1 MTERALALSILLEI
15 FEEGE
20 MSHLALRRGLAK
32 NPGLERR
39 QRAFLT
45 RLTEGTVER
54 ALELDYVIGRYS
66 RTPVRK
72 MKPAIRAILRMGVYQ
87 LLYMDGAPDSAVCN
101 EAVKLTVR
109 RGYGGLKGFVNGVLR
124 RIAAEK
130 ETIVYPPADTLQ
142 GLSVRYSMPEWL
154 VERWQAVYGET
165 TERILQALLRERP
178 LIVHRSA
185 WKASPEAIRKSLMA
199 QGVQL
204 SPHPYD
210 EAAWILAGEG
220 TARLREM
227 EAFQK
232 GWIQVQ
238 DISSQLASSLA
249 VRALVKSGQCLKDSP
264 HRAGE
269 LLQVLD
275 VCAAPGGKSAYVADA
290 ALAEE
295 LPARI
300 VSRDI
305 SEEKADLLRQNRG
318 RLGLT
323 NWEIEVWDA
332 LVFDPFWE
340 GRADVV
346 IADLPCSGLGILSRK
361 GDIKY
366 RLTPD
371 KLRELADLQRRILAV
386 AKRYVKPGGYL
397 IYSTCTINR
406 EENEENVRWFQENN
420 SFAAV
425 DLSGWLPKIA
435 DCPPDDLRAGRLQ
448 LLPGVHDSDGFFLSA
463 FQRKKEGGSQ

>member
-15 FEEGE
+15 FEKGE
-20 MSHLALRRGLAK
+20 LSHLALRRGLAQ
-32 NPGLERR
+32 NPGLEQQ

-66 RTPVRK
+66 RTPLKK
-72 MKPAIRAILRMGVYQ
+72 MKPVIRAILRMGVYQ
-87 LLYMDGAPDSAVCN
+87 LLYMDGVPDSAVCN
-101 EAVKLTVR
+101 EAVKLTAR
-109 RGYGGLKGFVNGVLR
+109 RGYGGLKGFVNGTLR

-130 ETIVYPPADTLQ
+130 ETIVYPPEDTVQ
-142 GLSVRYSMPEWL
+142 GLSVRYSMPEWI
-154 VERWQAVYGET
+154 VEKWQAAYGEAT
-165 TERILQALLRERP
+165 VRLLQALLRERP

-185 WKASPEAIRKSLMA
+185 SQTSPETIRKSLLA
-199 QGVQL
+199 QGVQP

-210 EAAWILAGEG
+210 GAAWVLAGEG
-220 TARLREM
+220 STRLEEL

-249 VRALVKSGQCLKDSP
+249 VRALVESRQHLEFSDSGRPLC
-264 HRAGE
+264 
-269 LLQVLD
+269 VLD

-290 ALAEE
+290 ALARK

-305 SEEKADLLRQNRG
+305 SEEKTALICQNRD
-318 RLGLT
+318 RLGLA

-332 LVFDPFWE
+332 LVFDPTWE
-340 GRADVV
+340 QRADVV
-346 IADLPCSGLGILSRK
+346 MADLPCSGLGILSRK
-361 GDIKY
+361 SDIKY

-371 KLRELADLQRRILAV
+371 KLQKLAALQRQILSV
-386 AKRYVKPGGYL
+386 VWRYVKPGGYL
-397 IYSTCTINR
+397 IYSTCTIHS
-406 EENEENVRWFQENN
+406 EENEENVRWFQENYP
-420 SFAAV
+420 FQAV
-425 DLSGWLPKIA
+425 DLNEWLPAAAKFSA
-435 DCPPDDLRAGRLQ
+435 DDLRAGRLQ
-448 LLPGVHDSDGFFLSA
+448 LLPGLHDSDGFFMSA
-463 FQRKKEGGSQ
+463 LQREQQGGSR